1 MSNYQRVT
9 TLWVEL
15 YPPNTAEKIA
25 DWMWRTR
32 IGDVPVHRIT
42 LSCRLD
48 DRKLVYLFPI
58 YQDDLYQ
65 VDINCWYICSY
76 ELDDLPQNISLKL
89 VDCLKPVSTGWLSM
103 IASELPQKALRNPTV
118 RPRGFQT
125 EVLQHL
131 HSQSLCRCLL
141 ATSLDEASLDEK
153 TENYV
158 PKPVFSIHHPQK
170 SPFLRFFFTPNGK
183 YFFGTFCLTRTD
195 MTIFNSIHI
204 IVT

>member
-1 MSNYQRVT
+1 
-9 TLWVEL
+9 
-15 YPPNTAEKIA
+15 
-25 DWMWRTR
+25 
-32 IGDVPVHRIT
+32 
-42 LSCRLD
+42 
-48 DRKLVYLFPI
+48 
-58 YQDDLYQ
+58 
-65 VDINCWYICSY
+65 
-76 ELDDLPQNISLKL
+76 
-89 VDCLKPVSTGWLSM
+89 M

-170 SPFLRFFFTPNGK
+170 SPFLRFFSPQMVN
-183 YFFGTFCLTRTD
+183 FFGTFCLTRTD

>member
-170 SPFLRFFFTPNGK
+170 SPFLRVFSPQMVN
-183 YFFGTFCLTRTD
+183 
-195 MTIFNSIHI
+195 IFLGHFVWLGQTWQYSI
-204 IVT
+204 VYTS

>member
-1 MSNYQRVT
+1 MFPST
-9 TLWVEL
+9 
-15 YPPNTAEKIA
+15 
-25 DWMWRTR
+25 
-32 IGDVPVHRIT
+32 G

-89 VDCLKPVSTGWLSM
+89 VDWSQSRLVDCQWLPVNSPRRRSK
-103 IASELPQKALRNPTV
+103 IPHYDHV
-118 RPRGFQT
+118 VFRPRFYSIFILNLF
-125 EVLQHL
+125 VAVSWRLPWMRL
-131 HSQSLCRCLL
+131 HWMK
-141 ATSLDEASLDEK
+141 E

-170 SPFLRFFFTPNGK
+170 SPLSRFFSPQMVNIL
-183 YFFGTFCLTRTD
+183 FGTYCLTRTD
-195 MTIFNSIHI
+195 MTI
-204 IVT
+204 VTPI